1 MAKKTNNRKV
11 KTKWNLNNIKTQY
24 NTGEV
29 LTKPNQTASVRDILF
44 RNTAGM
50 SYDNYKTPY
59 YEEQAS
65 FSSQS
70 LNVIQDMEPVEKL
83 QYLSNLKTQVTD
95 LKNKIKSHEEE
106 KIAVAKQQEQ
116 IKEENIREDVNTEAS
131 S

>member
-29 LTKPNQTASVRDILF
+29 LTKPNQTASGRDILF